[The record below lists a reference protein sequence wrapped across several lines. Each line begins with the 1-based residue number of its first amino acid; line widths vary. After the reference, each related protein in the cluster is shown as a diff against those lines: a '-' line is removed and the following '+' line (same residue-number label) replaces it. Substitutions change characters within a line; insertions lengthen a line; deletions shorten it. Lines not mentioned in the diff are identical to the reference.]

1 MSEDAGWP
9 LWRRDNPA
17 GLLGYVSPEAV
28 PLLLPD
34 LPPCAL
40 GQGDPLTVVRSVYQ
54 AFTTAA
60 IRYADEPMASTG
72 MAQQIRPPD
81 QVLVRPKD
89 ANCLD
94 VAITFAGACLSCGL
108 HPLLVTC
115 DTDRGDSAHAVV
127 VVWLGGF
134 WPSPGGDARYPA
146 PGPGDRPLVLL
157 EPPRWPGGLR
167 QVADGP
173 GQFIPVDVSLA
184 LARRGE
190 DPASFTDAVDAA
202 AAVLSG
208 GTRGT
213 ESAAAPAWRWEFG
226 LDIGLHY
233 LPETSL
239 RPAPAPDVPPLEP
252 PYRVSASAG
261 DGPLAQLGARTATV
275 PFVDRGELDLLL
287 DWCRGQ
293 DNGVPAGQP
302 ADADRPSIQIAVVEG
317 IGGCGKTRL
326 AAELAARLAENH
338 GWYTGF
344 AVRRFPTG
352 AALRWLA
359 RIVSPVLIVVDYVE
373 ATDITALAE
382 SIRALASRRSRT
394 ALLFTAR
401 TRGDWWKRLDRELTS
416 ADVSRAAFP
425 EMILPPRPDNS
436 ARLFSRAYRR
446 FTTAGATAILDE
458 PPPPGDST
466 RWTALDLVMLAWLAA
481 HVGPDLPATPSRL
494 YEAIIDRELFSWAD
508 AMERGNR
515 PRPTERALR
524 TAAACIALLSPS
536 ASRLDEL
543 LDRADIRRHTSLA
556 PTEIAEPLADLLGQH
571 GASELD
577 LRPDPVADYLLLTTF
592 PNDRVLFDACVDFAA
607 EVGPATVGGQGLA
620 DSGGRPETERFCD
633 NLTRAGEAL
642 TIDGA
647 LITARNLATA
657 ALSRQAGLWSAAFG
671 AALNRGGSFVAG
683 LEELAARD
691 GTPLVLPDISARI
704 PFGHTALRQ
713 LALMVA
719 QRIVPPLGPQP
730 TAAEQSARADALDT
744 LVTRLHEAERSEEA
758 LEAAR
763 EAIGLRRKLAEGS
776 PEADPIPLAKSLGT
790 LARALCEAEQAEEA
804 LAPAR
809 EAVDIWR
816 QLAHDE
822 PGIHQGGLVATL
834 GTLALAL
841 SRAGHVEESL
851 APAREAVDIC
861 RELAHDG
868 PGIHQG
874 GLVVTLGTL
883 ALALSRAGHVED
895 SLAPAR
901 EAIDIWRQLAHDEP
915 RIHQSEL
922 VMTLDMLAQVLSVA
936 GRVEEA
942 LAITE
947 EKVAVYRQ
955 LAHEAP
961 GIYLGQLADSLNAL
975 AQAFSA
981 AGRAEGAVA
990 AAQEA
995 VAIVRLLAQDGSGVN
1010 LDGFAGTLGNLAVR
1024 LASAGRREEA
1034 VGPAEKA
1041 VAIYRQLAH
1050 DAPGDHQGSLAD
1062 ALGNLAAFLA
1072 GAERAEEALAPAR
1085 EAVDIYR
1092 QLEHDAPGDHQG
1104 SLAGALGNLAAFL
1117 GGAERAEEALA
1128 AAEESVAVYR
1138 QLMLD
1143 EPRVYRGGLAAAL
1156 SNLMAHLSKAE
1167 RMEEALA
1174 AAEESVTLFKQSAQD
1189 SPGNDRGSFAMI
1201 LGQLAARAGRR
1212 DEALE
1217 WAEVAVAA
1225 YRLLAEDSLGAHRP
1239 ELAGALLNL
1248 TDQLATAERPEE
1260 ALGRAEEAVG
1270 IYRGLVNEAPS
1281 VYRENLAAALSRV
1294 AATLSHLG
1302 RTEEVEASANELV
1315 SVCRLLVEDSPHA
1328 HRGKLAGALGNLAA
1342 FHGEAGRPERAV
1354 APAREAVAVFRQLT
1368 DDEPDA
1374 RSDLARALSNLALA
1388 LAKVG
1393 IPEEALAPAEEAVG
1407 LYRRAAHDIP
1417 GMLPS
1422 LAGELGNL
1430 AIYLSGAEQPEE
1442 ALAPSREAIAV
1453 YRQLAGDEPGAR
1465 DGLATALT
1473 NMTAFLGRAGRPE
1486 EALVPA
1492 REAVAVYRQ
1501 LTDEN
1506 PEARGGL
1513 ASALANL
1520 AQALLEVGR
1529 AADALAPAEE
1539 AVAVSQQLAQDEPSV
1554 HLGWLARSLKHLA
1567 SSLSAA
1573 GRMDEALR
1581 VFAAAASS
1589 MPAGPQA
1596 EIYAS
1601 MAHWLADKPE
1611 AAPEEYAAALARAI
1625 TSAEAESDP
1634 RPGASA
1640 RKAVRAAVSRPGAA
1654 GLAVSI
1660 LGGEL
1665 PVWATA
1671 EVPEGMARLIE
1682 EIVRLPTWRARATV
1696 LREARASMLF
1706 APETAPARKALAA
1719 LNSDQD
1725 ALLEFLNTLDA
1736 AAGTG
1741 RELVLAEACAAEQH
1755 AEELDGWLRNPT
1767 WTASRKY
1774 LGEHP
1779 DLLADE
1785 RTAALLA
1792 QCKVHQTCRQYL
1804 AIARLATTMDVDDV
1818 YDIVLDAEDATKS
1831 ALAALSAGQLDQV
1844 VEIWNAAPALR
1855 AEPFTGNYLAAILL
1869 TLDGQLDE
1877 ARDVM
1882 QEAAQEA
1889 VEATRVAN
1897 ADRLRRLARQR
1908 TELAGALTDLAG
1920 LLSVAPHADRAV
1932 PGPAQGRHAGKPKTS
1947 HGDHADHVPR
1957 AAFNLG
1963 LLLAAQGDVA
1973 GATAAYQKAIDSGHA
1988 DYTPAAAVNLGVLL
2002 AGQGDVA
2009 GAKAAYQMA
2018 IDSRHATHAPA
2029 AAMNLGVLLAGQDD
2043 VAGATAAYRKAI
2055 RSRHADHA
2063 SGAAVNLG
2071 LLLAGQDDVAGAT
2084 AAYRK
2089 AIRSR
2094 HADNAPL
2101 AANNRGV
2108 LMASL
2113 GNVTAAKA
2121 DYLKAIDSGHAD
2133 HGPRAAVGLGQ
2144 LLAGQGDMA
2153 GAIAAYQKAADSG
2166 HAEFGPRAAVGL
2178 GQLLAGQG
2186 DMAGAIAAYQKAADS
2201 GHPDYAPAAA
2211 RILKV
2216 AQPGWESI
2224 ATIAAVFEDPHHGDD
2239 PEPTVMARVL
2249 GAVLAAIEDE
2259 TVTTAAYKKALDSG
2273 QPGVASSAAVK
2284 LGMMLAAQGEVAEAE
2299 EAYKKAIEG
2308 RHPHFAGLASLGMGL
2323 LMDGQGD
2330 VAGAKAAYEEAIT
2343 SSPPVQAAMAKWILG
2358 MLMERQ
2364 GDVAQAKETYRQLLE
2379 DGHPYVV
2386 MSAAISLGKLLEEEG
2401 DLAGA
2406 QAVLRKG
2413 IEDSDPYLM
2422 SYPALE
2428 LGMLLASK
2436 QDLAGARVAYQK
2448 VIDSGNAELVPIAEI
2463 LLGEQCMADDHD
2475 GQRLHRERAA
2485 ASGDADTLVAIA
2497 LLYAVDGAVTRA
2509 KQLLDQAGPGCD
2521 NAVHFKAL
2529 LEDHE
2534 CTTVAFPALEAVRAA
2549 AEQDDVASMDF
2560 LGLHA
2565 LSHGT
2570 REAARSWWTRSAALD
2585 DLVSPLLLA
2594 RLDQA
2599 ESDEEGN
2606 VAEAH
2611 KPARGQAAWRRTSQT
2626 VAPMS
2631 STDSASSQPPS
2642 IHWKGESQGRFLP
2655 PHCTR

>member
-213 ESAAAPAWRWEFG
+213 ESAAAPAWRWGFG

-577 LRPDPVADYLLLTTF
+577 LRPDPVADYLQLTTF

-607 EVGPATVGGQGLA
+607 EVGPATVGGQVLA

-809 EAVDIWR
+809 EAV
-816 QLAHDE
+816 
-822 PGIHQGGLVATL
+822 
-834 GTLALAL
+834 
-841 SRAGHVEESL
+841 
-851 APAREAVDIC
+851 
-861 RELAHDG
+861 
-868 PGIHQG
+868 
-874 GLVVTLGTL
+874 
-883 ALALSRAGHVED
+883 
-895 SLAPAR
+895 
-901 EAIDIWRQLAHDEP
+901 DIWRQLAHDEP

-1520 AQALLEVGR
+1520 AQALLR
-1529 AADALAPAEE
+1529 RR
-1539 AVAVSQQLAQDEPSV
+1539 SPS
-1554 HLGWLARSLKHLA
+1554 A
-1567 SSLSAA
+1567 SS
-1573 GRMDEALR
+1573 
-1581 VFAAAASS
+1581 
-1589 MPAGPQA
+1589 
-1596 EIYAS
+1596 
-1601 MAHWLADKPE
+1601 
-1611 AAPEEYAAALARAI
+1611 
-1625 TSAEAESDP
+1625 
-1634 RPGASA
+1634 
-1640 RKAVRAAVSRPGAA
+1640 
-1654 GLAVSI
+1654 
-1660 LGGEL
+1660 
-1665 PVWATA
+1665 
-1671 EVPEGMARLIE
+1671 
-1682 EIVRLPTWRARATV
+1682 
-1696 LREARASMLF
+1696 
-1706 APETAPARKALAA
+1706 
-1719 LNSDQD
+1719 
-1725 ALLEFLNTLDA
+1725 
-1736 AAGTG
+1736 
-1741 RELVLAEACAAEQH
+1741 
-1755 AEELDGWLRNPT
+1755 
-1767 WTASRKY
+1767 
-1774 LGEHP
+1774 
-1779 DLLADE
+1779 
-1785 RTAALLA
+1785 
-1792 QCKVHQTCRQYL
+1792 
-1804 AIARLATTMDVDDV
+1804 
-1818 YDIVLDAEDATKS
+1818 
-1831 ALAALSAGQLDQV
+1831 
-1844 VEIWNAAPALR
+1844 
-1855 AEPFTGNYLAAILL
+1855 
-1869 TLDGQLDE
+1869 
-1877 ARDVM
+1877 
-1882 QEAAQEA
+1882 
-1889 VEATRVAN
+1889 
-1897 ADRLRRLARQR
+1897 
-1908 TELAGALTDLAG
+1908 
-1920 LLSVAPHADRAV
+1920 
-1932 PGPAQGRHAGKPKTS
+1932 
-1947 HGDHADHVPR
+1947 
-1957 AAFNLG
+1957 
-1963 LLLAAQGDVA
+1963 
-1973 GATAAYQKAIDSGHA
+1973 
-1988 DYTPAAAVNLGVLL
+1988 
-2002 AGQGDVA
+2002 
-2009 GAKAAYQMA
+2009 
-2018 IDSRHATHAPA
+2018 
-2029 AAMNLGVLLAGQDD
+2029 
-2043 VAGATAAYRKAI
+2043 
-2055 RSRHADHA
+2055 
-2063 SGAAVNLG
+2063 
-2071 LLLAGQDDVAGAT
+2071 
-2084 AAYRK
+2084 
-2089 AIRSR
+2089 
-2094 HADNAPL
+2094 
-2101 AANNRGV
+2101 
-2108 LMASL
+2108 
-2113 GNVTAAKA
+2113 
-2121 DYLKAIDSGHAD
+2121 
-2133 HGPRAAVGLGQ
+2133 
-2144 LLAGQGDMA
+2144 
-2153 GAIAAYQKAADSG
+2153 
-2166 HAEFGPRAAVGL
+2166 
-2178 GQLLAGQG
+2178 
-2186 DMAGAIAAYQKAADS
+2186 
-2201 GHPDYAPAAA
+2201 
-2211 RILKV
+2211 
-2216 AQPGWESI
+2216 
-2224 ATIAAVFEDPHHGDD
+2224 
-2239 PEPTVMARVL
+2239 
-2249 GAVLAAIEDE
+2249 
-2259 TVTTAAYKKALDSG
+2259 
-2273 QPGVASSAAVK
+2273 
-2284 LGMMLAAQGEVAEAE
+2284 
-2299 EAYKKAIEG
+2299 
-2308 RHPHFAGLASLGMGL
+2308 
-2323 LMDGQGD
+2323 
-2330 VAGAKAAYEEAIT
+2330 
-2343 SSPPVQAAMAKWILG
+2343 
-2358 MLMERQ
+2358 
-2364 GDVAQAKETYRQLLE
+2364 
-2379 DGHPYVV
+2379 
-2386 MSAAISLGKLLEEEG
+2386 
-2401 DLAGA
+2401 
-2406 QAVLRKG
+2406 
-2413 IEDSDPYLM
+2413 
-2422 SYPALE
+2422 
-2428 LGMLLASK
+2428 
-2436 QDLAGARVAYQK
+2436 
-2448 VIDSGNAELVPIAEI
+2448 
-2463 LLGEQCMADDHD
+2463 
-2475 GQRLHRERAA
+2475 
-2485 ASGDADTLVAIA
+2485 
-2497 LLYAVDGAVTRA
+2497 
-2509 KQLLDQAGPGCD
+2509 
-2521 NAVHFKAL
+2521 
-2529 LEDHE
+2529 
-2534 CTTVAFPALEAVRAA
+2534 
-2549 AEQDDVASMDF
+2549 
-2560 LGLHA
+2560 
-2565 LSHGT
+2565 
-2570 REAARSWWTRSAALD
+2570 
-2585 DLVSPLLLA
+2585 
-2594 RLDQA
+2594 
-2599 ESDEEGN
+2599 
-2606 VAEAH
+2606 
-2611 KPARGQAAWRRTSQT
+2611 WRRTN
-2626 VAPMS
+2626 P
-2631 STDSASSQPPS
+2631 ASISVG
-2642 IHWKGESQGRFLP
+2642 WRD
-2655 PHCTR
+2655 R